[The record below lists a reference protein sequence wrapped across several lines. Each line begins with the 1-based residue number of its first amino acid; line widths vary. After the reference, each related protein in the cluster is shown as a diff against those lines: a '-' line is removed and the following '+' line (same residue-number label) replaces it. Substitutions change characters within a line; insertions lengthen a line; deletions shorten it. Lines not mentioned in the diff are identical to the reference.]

1 MLDEFPG
8 TLISTEWHSPGYTP
22 GDSDFEECYYY
33 DNFGGCYGTRAG
45 LYGVGGIPHTEW
57 NGSVDMVGGWPNG
70 NWEPAYDYFIGFYNQ
85 LIDSETPYEIVIN
98 GLKDSSTVNYE
109 ITISMDDD
117 LSIQNQKVQIIVVE
131 DNIMSYWGAV
141 GIDHNA
147 RNVARYWIATEDL
160 TISSSGEAQTFSG
173 TFEIDTDAWNPD
185 SIKLISMVQNYS
197 TYEIYQVQELNV
209 NEFDTDQDG
218 IINSQDNCMSEYNPN
233 QEDID
238 SDGMG
243 DVCDPCDN
251 ANIFIAGNTNGD
263 SWYYDTNSL
272 EPSVHVDIF
281 DVLRLSDI
289 VESGTQEGCGYQSGD
304 LTGEGNVDII
314 DVIALS
320 SFIMDGT
327 I

>member
-8 TLISTEWHSPGYTP
+8 TLISTEWHSPSYTP

-85 LIDSETPYEIVIN
+85 LIDFETPYEIVIN

-131 DNIMSYWGAV
+131 DNIMSYWGSV

-147 RNVARYWIATEDL
+147 RNVARYWIATEDI
-160 TISSSGEAQTFSG
+160 TIASSGEAQTFSG

-243 DVCDPCDN
+243 DACDLCDN
-251 ANIFIAGNTNGD
+251 ANIFTAGNTNGD
-263 SWYYDTNSL
+263 LWYYDENSL
-272 EPSVHVDIF
+272 EPNVLVDIF
-281 DVLRLSDI
+281 DVLMLSDI
-289 VESGTQEGCGYQSGD
+289 VESGIQEGCGYQSGD